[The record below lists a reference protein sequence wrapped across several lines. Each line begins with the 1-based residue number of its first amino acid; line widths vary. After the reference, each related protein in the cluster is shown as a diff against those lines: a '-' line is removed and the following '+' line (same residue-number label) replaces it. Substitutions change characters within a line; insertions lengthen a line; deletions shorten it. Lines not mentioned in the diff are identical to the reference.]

1 MNDRAV
7 ELLEQY
13 DLEIVR
19 TRKGRGAILVETP
32 QETYV
37 FAEYAGTEDHLVA
50 QNNLLTLL
58 SENTTLF
65 LEKLIP
71 NREGELLVKDHDEV
85 RYTLKTWQEGRECN
99 PEEPWDCM
107 EGMCILAKLH
117 NCLKEVEAKE
127 EGFPV
132 FSPDREYEK
141 RNRELRRV
149 RKFLKQRGVKQP
161 FERLLGKVCDEFSE
175 KGEEIATRWE
185 QCSAKNP
192 SSGGRFCHGDFQY
205 HNLVLTKNGWFL
217 QNFERC
223 CLDSPV
229 RDLTLFLRKILE
241 KKNWSVPL
249 GRDLLGAYEEA
260 NGLTE
265 FDRMDLYYRLSY
277 PEKFWKIANFY
288 MNAPKSWIPGKNVE
302 KLERVIAQEEQK
314 QTFLQKIFDSE
325 SSFLRKY

>member
-19 TRKGRGAILVETP
+19 TRKGRGSILVDTP

-37 FAEYAGTEDHLVA
+37 FAEYSGTEEHLAA
-50 QNNLLTLL
+50 QNRLLTLL
-58 SENTTLF
+58 SEKSTLF
-65 LEKLIP
+65 SESIVSC
-71 NREGELLVKDHDEV
+71 REGTLSVKDQDEV

-99 PEEPWDCM
+99 PEERWDCLEAM
-107 EGMCILAKLH
+107 GVLAELH
-117 NCLKEVEAKE
+117 NCLESVAAED
-127 EGFPV
+127 EGLPSFAPG
-132 FSPDREYEK
+132 REYEK

-149 RKFLKQRGVKQP
+149 RKYLKQRGSKQP
-161 FERLLGKVCDEFSE
+161 FERMLGKVCDDFSGQ
-175 KGEEIATRWE
+175 GERIASEWE
-185 QCSAKNP
+185 QVLAAGNP
-192 SSGGRFCHGDFQY
+192 SGRRLCHGDFQY
-205 HNLVLTKNGWFL
+205 HNLVLTKKGWFL

-229 RDLTLFLRKILE
+229 RDLSLFLRKILE
-241 KKNWSVPL
+241 KENWSVPL
-249 GRDLLGAYEEA
+249 GRDLLAAYEEKRRMT
-260 NGLTE
+260 N

-288 MNAPKSWIPGKNVE
+288 MNASKSWIPGKNTA

-314 QTFLQKIFDSE
+314 QTFLQAVFHSE
-325 SSFLRKY
+325 ASFN